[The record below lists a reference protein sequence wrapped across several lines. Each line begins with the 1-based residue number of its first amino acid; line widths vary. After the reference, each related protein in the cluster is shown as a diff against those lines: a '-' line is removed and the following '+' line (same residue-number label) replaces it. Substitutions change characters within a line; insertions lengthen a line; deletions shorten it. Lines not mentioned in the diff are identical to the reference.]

1 MQLARP
7 YSGSACEPTRAL
19 VMYCVPVCIAY
30 MCCFVGELVF
40 VVRVSVPFA
49 SLRRQVAC
57 CLPQVRCLFGE
68 GLAIGSKTDTEACF
82 VKKAVLGC
90 RSCSRG
96 ENWQQKKMAKKIK
109 IKLMV
114 PVLR

>member
-30 MCCFVGELVF
+30 MCCFAGELVF

-68 GLAIGSKTDTEACF
+68 GLAISSKTGTEACF

-96 ENWQQKKMAKKIK
+96 ENWHKKKIIINKK
-109 IKLMV
+109 IMV

>member
-1 MQLARP
+1 M
-7 YSGSACEPTRAL
+7 
-19 VMYCVPVCIAY
+19 
-30 MCCFVGELVF
+30 F

-57 CLPQVRCLFGE
+57 CLPQVRFLFGE
-68 GLAIGSKTDTEACF
+68 GLAIGSKTGTEACF

-96 ENWQQKKMAKKIK
+96 ENWPK
-109 IKLMV
+109 KLMV